1 MQIRTRLTVQFA
13 LIVATILL
21 LIVCIL
27 YYSTAQYRR
36 FEFFTQLRGKATTT
50 ADLFLRVPEVDSTLL
65 RLIDKNKSD
74 VLPSENI
81 SIYDQNNHIVYSNN
95 DLIDFKTS
103 HEELNRIRVEGET
116 QMEFGKFE
124 IIGLHCASAKGDFV
138 VTAGAIDN
146 FGRNKLQKRQLLLL
160 TVFLGGL
167 IVVGVAG
174 WIFAGRALKP
184 INEIVGRMKQISA
197 SNLDARLDE
206 GNRTDEIARL
216 AQTFNKMLTRL
227 ENAFNLQKTFVAN
240 ISHELKN
247 PLTAITSQLEVALL
261 RERETI
267 DYQRT
272 LESVLEDIQ
281 KLNRAASSLLDLA
294 SLNTDQVQLTK
305 TSLRIDE
312 LLWTCRE
319 NLMDNHPDFHIEMDM
334 DLPEDA
340 QLLMVNGNEH
350 LLGIAF
356 TNLLENGCKFSNE
369 SGVKVT
375 LKSANDQIRIDFQ
388 NHGIGI
394 MPEDLENIFQ
404 PFYRGKNMVSG
415 TGHGIGLSLVRRI
428 FDLHGATVNVSSNS
442 ADGTRFTI
450 TIPVYSA
457 KIPSKSV

>member
-13 LIVATILL
+13 MIVATILL
-21 LIVCIL
+21 VTVSIL

-50 ADLFLRVPEVDSTLL
+50 SDLFLRVPEVDSTLL
-65 RLIDKNKSD
+65 RLIDRNKRD
-74 VLPSENI
+74 VLPSESINI
-81 SIYDQNNHIVYSNN
+81 YNSANEIVYTTN
-95 DLIDFKTS
+95 DARAFQTTPAELDKIRKLGEVQSEYGDF
-103 HEELNRIRVEGET
+103 EV
-116 QMEFGKFE
+116 
-124 IIGLHCASAKGDFV
+124 IGLHCPSPGGDYV

-146 FGRNKLQKRQLLLL
+146 FGKNKLRKRQLLLL

-167 IVVGVAG
+167 IVVGIAG
-174 WIFAGRALKP
+174 WVFAGRALKP
-184 INEIVGRMKQISA
+184 INDIVARMKQISA

-247 PLTAITSQLEVALL
+247 PLTAITSQLEVSLL
-261 RERETI
+261 RERDNA

-294 SLNTDQVQLTK
+294 SLNTDQVQLTR
-305 TSLRIDE
+305 SPLRIDE
-312 LLWTCRE
+312 LLWICRE
-319 NLMDNHPDFHIEMDM
+319 QLLGNHPEFHVEMDM

-340 QLLMVNGNEH
+340 QRLMVNGNDH

-356 TNLLENGCKFSNE
+356 TNLMENGCKFSD
-369 SGVKVT
+369 SGAVKLT
-375 LKSANDQIRIDFQ
+375 LKTAPYQISLVFQ

-394 MPEDLENIFQ
+394 LAEDLDNIFQ
-404 PFYRGKNMVSG
+404 PFYRGKNTISG

-428 FDLHGATVNVSSNS
+428 FDLHGAELQVSSDKEN
-442 ADGTRFTI
+442 GTQFQIKMPTI
-450 TIPVYSA
+450 ASSNPQ
-457 KIPSKSV
+457 